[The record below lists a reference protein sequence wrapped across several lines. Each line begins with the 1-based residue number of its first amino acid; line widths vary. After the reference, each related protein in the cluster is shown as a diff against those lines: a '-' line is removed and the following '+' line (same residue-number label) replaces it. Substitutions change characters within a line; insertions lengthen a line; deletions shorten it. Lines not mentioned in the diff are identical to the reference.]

1 MSITR
6 LSKLGQCIHK
16 LRESQGLSLEELA
29 ESTLLSAEQL
39 EQIEK
44 GIQQP
49 NKITITLLG
58 NTLNVYPEKLQ
69 NGEIQYKASQTE
81 LKKLIENTLN
91 YLKKTEKDNK
101 EIAEYIEEL
110 QEEYDIPQPKKQEK
124 EKIEPI
130 EKENEILSEEIPEK
144 STLGL

>member
-1 MSITR
+1 MSIIR
-6 LSKLGQCIHK
+6 ISKLGQCIHK

-29 ESTLLSAEQL
+29 GSTLLSAEQL

-44 GIQQP
+44 GMQQP

-69 NGEIQYKASQTE
+69 NGEVQYKASQTE
-81 LKKLIENTLN
+81 LKKLMEDTLN

-101 EIAEYIEEL
+101 EIMEYIEEL
-110 QEEYDIPQPKKQEK
+110 QEEYDIQQPKKQEK
-124 EKIEPI
+124 EKIEPT
-130 EKENEILSEEIPEK
+130 EKEILSEEISEK
-144 STLGL
+144 SALRL

>member
-1 MSITR
+1 MFITR
-6 LSKLGQCIHK
+6 LSKLGKCIHK

-29 ESTLLSAEQL
+29 GSTLLSAEQL
-39 EQIEK
+39 KQIEK
-44 GIQQP
+44 GMQQP

-110 QEEYDIPQPKKQEK
+110 QEEYGIQQPRKQEK
-124 EKIEPI
+124 EKIELT
-130 EKENEILSEEIPEK
+130 EKENEMLSKEISEK
-144 STLGL
+144 STLRL